1 MTQPQKIWRIL
12 VVDDEPDL
20 RELVS
25 EEFEFHDCLT
35 FTAAS
40 GNEAFQVFEAN
51 EFDAVVTDIR
61 MPNGNGLEL
70 LDKIKKS
77 VKSQIPVFLVT
88 GFADV
93 SKDEALLR
101 GATDLIGKPYDI
113 IELCTVILDHLKAKT

>member
-1 MTQPQKIWRIL
+1 
-12 VVDDEPDL
+12 
-20 RELVS
+20 
-25 EEFEFHDCLT
+25 LT

-40 GNEAFQVFEAN
+40 GNEAFQVFEVN

-77 VKSQIPVFLVT
+77 TKSQTPVFLVT

-93 SKDEALLR
+93 SKEEALVR
-101 GATDLIGKPYDI
+101 GASDLIGKPYDI
-113 IELCTVILDHLKAKT
+113 IELCTVILNHLKPKSQR